1 MFDTVGGRRFALVLL
16 CSFGYTALLVGGYMD
31 QGSYVALQMMTVG
44 AYLAANGA
52 QKYTETRYGNG
63 NGTGPADKAG

>member
-1 MFDTVGGRRFALVLL
+1 MMTSLGGRRFTLTML
-16 CSFGYTALLVGGYMD
+16 CGLTYTVLLVGGYLNE
-31 QGSYVALQMMTVG
+31 GAYVTLQMMTVG

-63 NGTGPADKAG
+63 NHRPDQAG